1 MLYTT
6 RRLLIACALIL
17 PFLAS
22 GQRYFQKAEKQFELK
37 AYDLAVANYKLA
49 LENKEDC
56 TNCVYKI
63 GESYRLQNK
72 SLEAAIW
79 YRKIADQDNLPSDFH
94 VNYGLVMKKMGQ
106 FDKAQDHFVKHQ
118 LVDPLIG
125 QHYALSCDFA
135 KMELGQPHKYELALY
150 KGSSRDSD
158 YGSVFHKDKVVFSS
172 FRKDMLRE
180 LAKNEGSSLNP
191 LGPQLFTASTGTEAS
206 LDNLNFLRSDADE
219 TFDVTNVSYASTGKF
234 CAFTKSN
241 YARTGMEIIGDD
253 DDMHIYFAKV
263 DQEGNF
269 YEEIPFDYNEV
280 GYATGF
286 PSLSFDGKA
295 LYFSS
300 NRPGGSGG
308 YDLYVSYFKNGE
320 WSYPENL
327 GGEINTTGNEITP
340 FLHNSSLYFASDY
353 HHGIGGFDIFESTV
367 EAGAW
372 SIPSNTG
379 NGVNS
384 PEDDFYP
391 SIQPGTDIMYFTS
404 NRIGGRGNH
413 DIYIGIPIQQE
424 EIIASVPQPE
434 PVPTPVTLDVENET
448 PKATVVAHTE
458 VEEVTT
464 EEEVLTVESP
474 VVETTTETTT
484 KTEVESAPVVTNTP
498 PAAVNLDELER
509 KASVGTVSLSDA
521 KKVSYGEVVNTSGKV
536 YFIQLAALY
545 HSSGNIMPYKNL
557 INYGS
562 IYKLRRSNVTKIK
575 LGYFFDEY
583 EANRVLSDVKNQG
596 FGDAFITQDPLD
608 GGDMELVI
616 SKDDNSVNF
625 SEEFQSGYTSGT
637 QYKVRLAAYE
647 DAVWFEVNKVKDLGV
662 IEQWSKKDWTIFVL
676 SGYRN
681 FEEAESARIS
691 AANRGFA
698 DAEVVVDRNGVLETI
713 KAH

>member
-1 MLYTT
+1 MNHIF
-6 RRLLIACALIL
+6 RRLLVVCVLVL
-17 PFLAS
+17 PFIAN

-37 AYDLAVANYKLA
+37 AYDLAVANYKMA
-49 LENKEDC
+49 LESKEDC
-56 TNCVYKI
+56 IDCVYKI

-79 YRKIADQDNLPSDFH
+79 YRKIADKQDLPKDFH

-106 FDKAQDHFVKHQ
+106 FDKAQDHFVKYQ
-118 LVDPLIG
+118 LVDPIVG

-135 KMELGQPHKYELALY
+135 KMELGQPHQYELALY

-158 YGSVFHKDKVVFSS
+158 YGSVFHNGKVVFSS

-191 LGPQLFTASTGTEAS
+191 LGPQLFTASAGTEAD
-206 LDNLNFLRSDADE
+206 LDNLEFLRADADE
-219 TFDVTNVSYASTGKF
+219 TFDVTNVSYASSGNY

-263 DQEGNF
+263 DNGGNF
-269 YEEIPFDYNEV
+269 YEEIAFDYNEV

-295 LYFSS
+295 MYFSS

-308 YDLYVSYFKNGE
+308 YDIYVSYFKGGT

-327 GGEINTTGNEITP
+327 GANVNTPGNEITP
-340 FLHNSSLYFASDY
+340 FLDNNKLYFASDY
-353 HHGIGGFDIFESTV
+353 HHGLGGFDIFNSTV
-367 EAGAW
+367 QAGDW
-372 SIPSNTG
+372 SVPSNIG

-391 SIQPGTDIMYFTS
+391 SVQPGTDVFYFTS

-413 DIYIGIPIQQE
+413 DIYIGTPIRSE
-424 EIIASVPQPE
+424 EIIASIPQSE
-434 PVPTPVTLDVENET
+434 PMPTAVALDEDRTPV
-448 PKATVVAHTE
+448 ATTVSNTTQSAAKVVTT
-458 VEEVTT
+458 VKEEVAKSAAPIA
-464 EEEVLTVESP
+464 SP
-474 VVETTTETTT
+474 TTTTTVST
-484 KTEVESAPVVTNTP
+484 QRSDVP
-498 PAAVNLDELER
+498 PPAVNLDDLER
-509 KASVGTVSLSDA
+509 KAKVGTVSMADA
-521 KKVSYGEVVNTSGKV
+521 KKVSYGSIVNTSSKV

-545 HSSGNIMPYKNL
+545 HSVGNLMPYKGL
-557 INYGS
+557 ISYGN

-575 LGYFFDEY
+575 LGYFLDEY
-583 EANRVLSDVKNQG
+583 EAKRVLADVKTQG
-596 FGDAFITQDPLD
+596 YTDAFITQDPLNE
-608 GGDMELVI
+608 GDMELLI
-616 SKDDNSVNF
+616 SKDDTNVSFGDEF
-625 SEEFQSGYTSGT
+625 SGGYTSGK

-676 SGYRN
+676 SGYRS
-681 FEEAESARIS
+681 FEEAEAARIS
-691 AANRGFA
+691 ANNRGFA
-698 DAEVVVDRNGVLETI
+698 DAAVVIDRDGVLETI
-713 KAH
+713 KSH